1 MKLDGREAFSRAGEA
16 ARGRDAGRTVVR
28 VCRGGGC
35 RGGAAVAAAIESTA
49 REAGTVLAV
58 RSAGCHGCCDLGP
71 VVTVPAAGLFLAGVK
86 PADAPEIVTKVIGA
100 GEVPDRL
107 AVKDAAT
114 KKRFAREAEIPFLA
128 GQTRIGLRNAGR
140 IDPADLDDAIAAGTY
155 GAAAKALTTMTPEQV
170 IAVIEASGLRGRGGA
185 GFSTGLKWRACR
197 EATGDDRFAVANGTV
212 LLEIDPHAVLEG
224 LLIAA
229 YAVGAHEGFVFA
241 RADSARAVALVKGAI
256 ETATARGLLGERILG
271 TDFSFTVRLALG
283 GSEFV
288 CGESTAVLRAI
299 EGLVP
304 EPRVK
309 YPRSAERGLFGRPT
323 VLDNSET
330 LALVPV
336 VVARG
341 PEEFRKVGTAESPG
355 TKVLNLGGR
364 VRQGGLFEVPFGTTL
379 RTLVFG
385 LGGGVAGKR
394 RFKAAMVG
402 GPSGGILGEA
412 DLDTPL
418 DYGPLAARG
427 AIVGSGNVMVMDD
440 HSCPVDVARYF
451 THSLAAE
458 SCGKCVPCR
467 EGLHHLAEILTR
479 ITLGEGTPADLP
491 RLRALAR
498 VVADASLCGL
508 GKTAPN
514 VVLSTLDRFEAEYR
528 AHVEDR
534 KCPGGVCRALTK
546 FEIDTDL
553 CEGCQACQKV
563 CPTGAISGAKK
574 QPHRIDPEI
583 CTACG
588 MCRTKC
594 KFDAITVV

>member
-1 MKLDGREAFSRAGEA
+1 MRIDGVEALSKA
-16 ARGRDAGRTVVR
+16 ARVARERDAGRTVVR

-35 RGGAAVAAAIESTA
+35 RDGAAVAAAIEA
-49 REAGTVLAV
+49 AAAEAGAAVTV
-58 RSAGCHGCCDLGP
+58 RSTGCHGFCDLGP
-71 VVTVPAAGLFLAGVK
+71 VVTLPAAGLLLAGVK
-86 PADAPEIVTKVIGA
+86 PADAAEIVSKVIPS

-114 KKRFAREAEIPFLA
+114 KKRFAKQAEIPFLA
-128 GQTRIGLRNAGR
+128 GQARVALRNAGR
-140 IDPADLDDAIAAGTY
+140 IDPADLDDALAAGAY
-155 GAAAKALTTMTPEQV
+155 GAAAKAITTMTPEEV
-170 IAVIEASGLRGRGGA
+170 VAAVERSGLRGRGGA
-185 GFSTGLKWRACR
+185 GFPTGRKWRACR
-197 EATGDDRFAVANGTV
+197 EAAGSDRFVVANGTV

-229 YAVGAHEGFVFA
+229 FAVGASEGYVFA
-241 RADSARAVALVKGAI
+241 RADSARAVTLVRVALEMARG
-256 ETATARGLLGERILG
+256 RGLLGRRILG
-271 TDFSFTVRLALG
+271 TDFSFDVRLALG

-309 YPRSAERGLFGRPT
+309 YVRSVECGLFGRPT

-330 LALVPV
+330 LALVPAV
-336 VVARG
+336 LAGG
-341 PEEFRKVGTAESPG
+341 PEAFRRTGTTESPG

-364 VRQGGLFEVPFGTTL
+364 VKQGGLFEVGLGTTL
-379 RTLVFG
+379 RSLVFD

-394 RFKAAMVG
+394 TFKAAMVG
-402 GPSGGILGEA
+402 GPSGGVIAEA
-412 DLDTPL
+412 DLDTPI
-418 DYGPLAARG
+418 DYGPLAAKG

-451 THSLAAE
+451 THSLAGE

-467 EGLHHLAEILTR
+467 EGLHQLAAILTR

-498 VVADASLCGL
+498 FVADASLCGL
-508 GKTAPN
+508 GRTAPN
-514 VVLSTLDRFEAEYR
+514 VVLTTLDRFEAEYV
-528 AHVEDR
+528 AHVTER

-546 FEIDTDL
+546 FRIDAEL
-553 CEGCQACQKV
+553 CDGCQACRKV
-563 CPTGAISGAKK
+563 CPTGAISGEKK
-574 QPHRIDPEI
+574 KTHRIDPEI

-588 MCRTKC
+588 LCRTKC
-594 KFDAITVV
+594 RFDAITVV